1 MKLLLDE
8 NLSHRLVNALSDLYP
23 DSSHVRDCSLKNAD
37 DAKIWAYAKTHDM
50 VIVSKDSN
58 FKERALL
65 EGPPAKFI
73 WVRIGNCFTREIE
86 KLLRNYSVIIHEFH
100 ADTNESLLVIP

>member
-8 NLSHRLVNALSDLYP
+8 NLSHRLVKSLSDLYP

-37 DAKIWAYAKTHDM
+37 DATVWAYAKSNDM
-50 VIVSKDSN
+50 VIVSKDSD

-73 WVRIGNCFTREIE
+73 WVRLGNCSTQDIE
-86 KLLRNYSVIIHEFH
+86 ALLRNYSVIIHDFH
-100 ADTNESLLVIP
+100 TDPGESLLVIP

>member
-8 NLSHRLVNALSDLYP
+8 NLSHTLVKSLSDLYP

-37 DAKIWAYAKTHDM
+37 DAKVWEYAKVNDM
-50 VIVSKDSN
+50 VVVSKDAD

-65 EGPPAKFI
+65 EGPPPKFI
-73 WVRIGNCFTREIE
+73 WIRLGNCSTRDIE
-86 KLLRNYSVIIHEFH
+86 ALLRNNSIIIHDFH
-100 ADTNESLLVIP
+100 ADPSESLLTIP